1 MKKLICILMNLLLI
15 CSLASCTIN
24 IVTDNQN
31 TSGSNST
38 SSAASPDN
46 STNNN
51 NNSSTPNQN
60 QTTAGDTERP
70 DYSSS
75 APVENVN
82 NGVLKNVSPEKMSV
96 PENIQYL
103 GTSDAT
109 EENNSMVIEAT
120 AVLYTLDGDVV
131 NWTTEND
138 YLYVITSGN
147 NRLVIIDSKNMCPVY
162 NTPLSGV
169 PAEMNIVGDKIY
181 ISFPDLCRIDIF
193 SKTNCQK
200 ESSLYFDHEVS
211 SFYID
216 GDTIYYSEHD
226 QWCHVYKKNLTT
238 GQLTI
243 VENNSNSLFYYPKLF
258 LNKEDGILYIGESKS
273 SGSAI
278 YYYDATSLTLKSFFK
293 KDNYGIT
300 NHTREIFHIGD
311 EIFWGNY
318 RLSDTNANQLV
329 GRYGTANYGS
339 VVFASNDL
347 VSTYEGLFLTDTYE
361 CVVNYSESDFE
372 FEHVIV
378 TDSYNIFFRKRI
390 GDQNIIIGV
399 NFMIQG
405 VLESV

>member
-1 MKKLICILMNLLLI
+1 MRKLICILMSLLLI
-15 CSLASCTIN
+15 FSLASCTIN
-24 IVTDNQN
+24 IVTKNSD

-38 SSAASPDN
+38 PSATSPDN
-46 STNNN
+46 TTV
-51 NNSSTPNQN
+51 NNSTTQNQN
-60 QTTAGDTERP
+60 QTPVGDTDRP
-70 DYSSS
+70 DDSGS

-82 NGVLKNVSPEKMSV
+82 NGVLKEASPEKMSV
-96 PENIQYL
+96 PKNMQYL
-103 GTSDAT
+103 GTNNAT
-109 EENNSMVIEAT
+109 EENNSVVIEAT

-138 YLYVITSGN
+138 HLYVITSGN

-193 SKTNCQK
+193 SKSNCQK
-200 ESSLYFDHEVS
+200 ESSIYFDHEVS
-211 SFYID
+211 SFCVD

-238 GQLTI
+238 GNLTM
-243 VENNSNSLFYYPKLF
+243 VKNSSNNLFYYPKLL

-273 SGSAI
+273 SGNAI
-278 YYYDATSLTLKSFFK
+278 YYYSASSLMLKSFFK

-318 RLSDTNANQLV
+318 HLSDTNAQQLI
-329 GRYGTANYGS
+329 GRYGTATYGS

-361 CVVNYSESDFE
+361 CVVNYFESGFG

-390 GDQNIIIGV
+390 GDQNIIVGV
-399 NFMIQG
+399 NFTIQSA
-405 VLESV
+405 LKSV